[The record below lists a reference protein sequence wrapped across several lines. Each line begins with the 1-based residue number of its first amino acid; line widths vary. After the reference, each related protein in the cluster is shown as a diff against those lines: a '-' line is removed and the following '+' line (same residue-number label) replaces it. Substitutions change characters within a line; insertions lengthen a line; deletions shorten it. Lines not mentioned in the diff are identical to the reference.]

1 MVISKN
7 ANNDVNEIIALVGI
21 FEKGPL
27 AKNQPVSA
35 NRWEI

>member
-7 ANNDVNEIIALVGI
+7 VNNDVNEIMALVGT
-21 FEKGPL
+21 FEKSPL

-35 NRWEI
+35 N